1 MQLDNPTLIG
11 VYIAS
16 ITAVTSVTTNLI
28 TTVISNW
35 FQSNRE
41 KRSELQDIYVGCIKS
56 LATVSTLSGATESNM
71 DNIELSL
78 IEAKKY
84 LALLLICSK
93 KRNQIKLIEKEV
105 YLFTSGQYEQL
116 LKQASTNVLQPSDK
130 YLEKYEYL
138 PNQGQKQVLSAA
150 DMMLQLIIK
159 IAPQDNRL
167 LL

>member
-35 FQSNRE
+35 FQTNRQ
-41 KRSELQDIYVGCIKS
+41 KRSELQDIYAACIKS
-56 LATVSTLSGATESNM
+56 LATVSTLSSATESNM

-78 IEAKKY
+78 VEAKKC
-84 LALLLICSK
+84 LALLLICTK
-93 KRNQIKLIEKEV
+93 KSNQIKLIEEEV
-105 YLFTSGQYEQL
+105 YLFISGQYEQF
-116 LKQASTNVLQPSDK
+116 LKKASINVLQPSDK
-130 YLEKYEYL
+130 SLEKYEYL
-138 PNQGQKQVLSAA
+138 LNQPQKQVISAA
-150 DMMLQLIIK
+150 DIMLQLIIK
-159 IAPQDNRL
+159 IAAQDKRL

>member
-35 FQSNRE
+35 FQNNRE

-84 LALLLICSK
+84 LALLLIRSK

-116 LKQASTNVLQPSDK
+116 LNQTSTNVLQTS
-130 YLEKYEYL
+130 EKYEYL
-138 PNQGQKQVLSAA
+138 PNQRQKQVLNAA

-167 LL
+167 SL